1 MGVNNTLIVVVSDHG
16 EEFWE
21 HGWTARP
28 FALPG
33 ADARC
38 FSHVEPE
45 TDRHATVAMWTLPR
59 GGKDIKQNW
68 SGRDLIPWKA
78 CHGSSPV

>member
-45 TDRHATVAMWTLPR
+45 TDLHATVAMWTLPR

-68 SGRDLIPWKA
+68 VRTGLNS
-78 CHGSSPV
+78 V